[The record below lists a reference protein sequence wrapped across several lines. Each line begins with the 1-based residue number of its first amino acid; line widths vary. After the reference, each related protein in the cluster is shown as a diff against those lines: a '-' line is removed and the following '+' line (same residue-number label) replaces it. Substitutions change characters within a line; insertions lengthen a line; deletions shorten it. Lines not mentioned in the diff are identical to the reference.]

1 MCVKYFAT
9 LTPLRTEKTFD
20 ANPNVLYS
28 EGNVI
33 SLILPRLFFIAYAY
47 IETNRVYNLTT
58 SYTIKTSTPISYS
71 N

>member
-33 SLILPRLFFIAYAY
+33 SLILPKLFLLPMPILKL
-47 IETNRVYNLTT
+47 IEFTL
-58 SYTIKTSTPISYS
+58 
-71 N
+71 